1 MSVAGAA
8 VAVLYTVDQ
17 GRRDLLAAVDQH
29 GIGGG
34 ETQQRRLVRPE
45 RHGKCARQMVRDVEA
60 LGVGRHRVHPDRLRQ
75 SDGPEVARL
84 FDADAHRARTVET
97 VLIARS
103 EERRVGQECVRTCRY
118 RWSPYY
124 KHHTKSNSYNLV

>member
-1 MSVAGAA
+1 MIRRPPRSTRTYTLFPYTTLFRSRLVVPGLDTAGLALAAVMSVDGAA

-45 RHGKCARQMVRDVEA
+45 RHGKCARQI
-60 LGVGRHRVHPDRLRQ
+60 DRT
-75 SDGPEVARL
+75 STRL
-84 FDADAHRARTVET
+84 
-97 VLIARS
+97 
-103 EERRVGQECVRTCRY
+103 
-118 RWSPYY
+118 
-124 KHHTKSNSYNLV
+124 NSSH